1 MEWNTLTY
9 LQECFVL
16 WFLTSQVHIQ
26 NDQESSC
33 NRDENLN
40 YRRPIFAKTNAK
52 KEMHNSM
59 TFSEINRHKKNQQK
73 IKDNR
78 HIILQ
83 HIASSLYKWPF
94 NF

>member
-16 WFLTSQVHIQ
+16 WLLTSQVRIQ

-33 NRDENLN
+33 NRNENLN
-40 YRRPIFAKTNAK
+40 NRRPIFAKNNAK

-59 TFSEINRHKKNQQK
+59 TFSEIIGIRKTNKK
-73 IKDNR
+73 
-78 HIILQ
+78 
-83 HIASSLYKWPF
+83 
-94 NF
+94 